1 MQALVIRISRD
12 VYVLDNTVNFML
24 NKRKSKKAAGSYQ
37 RSPKTPLLS
46 REGARPLPYPPPV
59 LNIFIRP
66 PLSQNPGSAPGRGHA
81 CRPRKSPHT
90 YNFTARMHA
99 CVSSIHELLGQPS
112 LQLMRK
118 NVQLMNK
125 LTGVVCLIMTDA
137 CVI

>member
-1 MQALVIRISRD
+1 MHAGR
-12 VYVLDNTVNFML
+12 VNRRTL
-24 NKRKSKKAAGSYQ
+24 
-37 RSPKTPLLS
+37 T
-46 REGARPLPYPPPV
+46 
-59 LNIFIRP
+59 
-66 PLSQNPGSAPGRGHA
+66 
-81 CRPRKSPHT
+81 T
-90 YNFTARMHA
+90 DFTARMHA